1 MKLFTKIA
9 LITAMAA
16 SGSAFALQSMD
27 DAALA
32 DTTGQDGIT
41 MLVGLPQVAGSGV
54 LSIQQIALFDG
65 NGFTGSTTA
74 GALTFGQVVAG
85 TGTGFS
91 ITDNGA
97 ISVVIDSSGG
107 TGGTKPILN
116 IAVNLPSVF
125 NVVTGDINVTGAT
138 GSAGAYAVNATGAS
152 KIMNSVTIGLGNAS
166 LNIQLGNP
174 TQGALAVVSGT
185 VTGGLTIA
193 GFGITDNT
201 AGMGGTLGTTNI
213 SLKSNGSADLNLKA
227 NVDMVTTAGLNGI
240 AGLGTTNTAGALL
253 LTLGN
258 GTANSA
264 NYDVYVQGVTLGDAA
279 STLGDVKIT
288 GMNLTGAKVAISGH

>member
-1 MKLFTKIA
+1 MKLFTKLA
-9 LITAMAA
+9 LVTAMVT

-41 MLVGLPQVAGSGV
+41 VLIGLPSNTLA
-54 LSIQQIALFDG
+54 IQQIALFDG
-65 NGFTGSTTA
+65 NGFTGSATA
-74 GALTFGQVVAG
+74 GALTLGQVGG

-91 ITDNGA
+91 ITDNGP
-97 ISVVIDSSGG
+97 ISIVVDSSGG
-107 TGGTKPILN
+107 AGGTKPVLN
-116 IAVNLPSVF
+116 VAVNLPSTF
-125 NVVTGDINVTGAT
+125 NIVTGDISVTGAT

-152 KIMNSVTIGLGNAS
+152 KIMNSMTIGLGGATV
-166 LNIQLGNP
+166 NIQLGNP
-174 TQGALAVVSGT
+174 TQGALAVVAGT
-185 VTGGLTIA
+185 VVGGINIA

-213 SLKSNGSADLNLKA
+213 SLKSNGSADLALKA

-240 AGLGTTNTAGALL
+240 AGMGTTNTAGALL
-253 LTLGN
+253 LTMGN

-264 NYDVYVQGVTLGDAA
+264 NYDLYVQGVTLGDSA
-279 STLGDVKIT
+279 STLGDMKIT
-288 GMNLTGAKVAISGH
+288 GMNLTGAKIAIQGH